1 MDINVVLGRFSWE
14 VTVLGNP
21 IMGGEASR
29 ENPLERKIVLG
40 APNEEE
46 MPHERVHVI

>member
-21 IMGGEASR
+21 IINRLFWEGR
-29 ENPLERKIVLG
+29 P
-40 APNEEE
+40 P
-46 MPHERVHVI
+46 ERVLLRGN